1 MLAGLAVA
9 ALGRDR
15 RLPELPTLDGAGV
28 PGCKSQLWFGLLT
41 ASSVRRPIIAKLNR
55 EISRLLAEPEL
66 KTRWSAIGMEP
77 RPDAPEAFDRLI
89 REDVAAFTKIARAAN
104 IRAD

>member
-1 MLAGLAVA
+1 VSSLE
-9 ALGRDR
+9 RDPL
-15 RLPELPTLDGAGV
+15 LPELPTLDEAGV
-28 PGCKSQLWFGLLT
+28 PGYKSQLWFGLLT
-41 ASSVRRPIIAKLNR
+41 ASSVPRPIIAKLNR
-55 EISRLLAEPEL
+55 EILRVLSEPEL

-77 RPDAPEAFDRLI
+77 SPDAPQAFDRLI